1 MKKLYIDIS
10 GFYDG
15 QEQELLQKLQKK
27 ELNYQPVFVAVCL
40 SEEKRQEFEKRAELA
55 SAEFV
60 GYSIYEH
67 DNVAHID
74 TSEGIYV
81 SKDVSSLISSNAPVK
96 IQWCNITDYV
106 FNMSVR
112 NKNNIRGALTLK
124 ELSSGIA
131 RSLR

>member
-1 MKKLYIDIS
+1 MRKLYIDIS

-15 QEQELLQKLQKK
+15 QEQELLQKLKKK
-27 ELNYQPVFVAVCL
+27 EVEHQPVFVAVYL
-40 SEEKRQEFEKRAELA
+40 TEEKRKEFEKRAELA
-55 SAEFV
+55 SAKFV

-74 TSEGIYV
+74 MSDGVYV

-96 IQWCNITDYV
+96 IQWCNTTDYV

-112 NKNNIRGALTLK
+112 NKNGIRGALTLK
-124 ELSSGIA
+124 ELSSGVA

>member
-15 QEQELLQKLQKK
+15 QEQELLQKLKKK
-27 ELNYQPVFVAVCL
+27 EIEHQPVFVAVCL
-40 SEEKRQEFEKRAELA
+40 TEEKRQEFEKRAELA
-55 SAEFV
+55 GAEFI

-74 TSEGIYV
+74 MSDGVYV
-81 SKDVSSLISSNAPVK
+81 SKDILSLISSNAPMK
-96 IQWCNITDYV
+96 IQWCNTTDYV

-124 ELSSGIA
+124 EVCFYAAKGLV
-131 RSLR
+131 